1 MTTIPMTFGATF
13 SHLEAQFAR
22 LQHMDRL
29 QVPVRFALAGYM
41 ARKRVTIKALAAQM
55 GISQDRV
62 RQVRA
67 MDVVPF
73 LTAWDFALGV
83 LTASLAAQI
92 RGRR

>member
-1 MTTIPMTFGATF
+1 
-13 SHLEAQFAR
+13 
-22 LQHMDRL
+22 
-29 QVPVRFALAGYM
+29 
-41 ARKRVTIKALAAQM
+41 M